1 MVSELPVRLLLGH
14 ELAEIQEKTAP
25 RRYSYRSRGLANT
38 ERIVVQSGG
47 SNRQNATNSI
57 SSPAR
62 IGAPYQDPV
71 GEDIVGV
78 NEDEEPE
85 YDDEFMNEEDLGRVE
100 TWGTRRNEDDDE
112 EN

>member
-1 MVSELPVRLLLGH
+1 MNDLLNWVETNQE
-14 ELAEIQEKTAP
+14 ELARLDDKT
-25 RRYSYRSRGLANT
+25 
-38 ERIVVQSGG
+38 
-47 SNRQNATNSI
+47 
-57 SSPAR
+57 
-62 IGAPYQDPV
+62 PYQDPF